1 MEKSKIVEN
10 MSNKEKTAL
19 RNLISAIS
27 TKIVINDTDKN
38 MGAADTDKEVVIIE
52 CVRQLSDVQT
62 YLKITEETLKSII
75 TEIQNKLKR
84 TVESHLYKGNC
95 TKKEADFLL
104 SKIYVFDI
112 PHFYIIWK
120 ILKNPIV
127 GRPIVAGY
135 NWILTPLQFL

>member
-1 MEKSKIVEN
+1 
-10 MSNKEKTAL
+10 
-19 RNLISAIS
+19 
-27 TKIVINDTDKN
+27 
-38 MGAADTDKEVVIIE
+38 MGAADSDKVDVISE
-52 CVRQLSDVQT
+52 CIRNLSDMKT
-62 YLKITEETLKSII
+62 YLKLTEEKLKNKNLIMN
-75 TEIQNKLKR
+75 IQNKLKR

-104 SKIYVFDI
+104 SKMYVFDI

-135 NWILTPLQFL
+135 NWILTPASIFVGHYLKEFYSKFEKIFYR